1 MTLTEYFLLF
11 MGAAITNNF
20 VLTRFLGLCIFFGVS
35 KNLNA
40 SVGMGM
46 AVTSVMTLSSILAWC
61 VYNWVL
67 LPLKLTFLTTV
78 VFVLLIASFVQLL
91 EIIIKRFAPTL
102 YNLWGIY
109 LVLIATNCIVL
120 GVPLIMAESFYDFP
134 KTVVFAL
141 GSGLG
146 FALAIILMASLREKL
161 QFADVPKPLQGLGI
175 AFILAG
181 MLALAFFGFSGMI
194 PLAV

>member
-1 MTLTEYFLLF
+1 MQQYFILF
-11 MGAAITNNF
+11 LSALIVNNF

-46 AVTSVMTLSSILAWC
+46 AVTSVITLSSMLAWV
-61 VYNWVL
+61 VYHFVL
-67 LPLKLTFLTTV
+67 FPFHLTFLTTV

-91 EIIIKRFAPTL
+91 EMIIKKQAPAL
-102 YNLWGIY
+102 YNMWGIY

-120 GVPLIMAESFYDFP
+120 AVPLLNAESNYSFVMS
-134 KTVVFAL
+134 VVCAVGSGMGFAFAL
-141 GSGLG
+141 
-146 FALAIILMASLREKL
+146 ILMASLREKL
-161 QFADVPKPLQGLGI
+161 AYADVPKPLQGMGV

-181 MLALAFFGFSGMI
+181 MLSLAFLGFSGMI
-194 PLAV
+194 KS